1 MISCSPDIVATT
13 HLGFFDPI
21 YLCVNRLMAPN
32 RFTTEKRLCVIKQAQ
47 IFYHLL
53 AFQH

>member
-1 MISCSPDIVATT
+1 MISCSPGIVATT
-13 HLGFFDPI
+13 HLGFFNPI

-32 RFTTEKRLCVIKQAQ
+32 WLEQRLCVIKQAQ